1 MQSPR
6 KHQSVSYFIFITMF
20 LIKGASIQREQ
31 NVLRGAQ
38 NGFLTQVQSAEGI
51 KSRER
56 ESGGSIRVLVD
67 LRERPSQ
74 SFAEVT
80 AVQSPSTLHLTL
92 SPWIEIRLANT
103 FRLTKIKYTFSWI
116 DNFYRRFLHFW
127 CCEWAYMEHICDE
140 QALSRES
147 YIFEDIWVFS
157 YVELN
162 EITEKWPM
170 RWTLCDPQRI
180 DHLNPMETKVRG

>member
-1 MQSPR
+1 
-6 KHQSVSYFIFITMF
+6 MF

-80 AVQSPSTLHLTL
+80 AVQSPFTLHLTL

-103 FRLTKIKYTFSWI
+103 FRLTKIKYTFS
-116 DNFYRRFLHFW
+116 
-127 CCEWAYMEHICDE
+127 
-140 QALSRES
+140 
-147 YIFEDIWVFS
+147 
-157 YVELN
+157 
-162 EITEKWPM
+162 
-170 RWTLCDPQRI
+170 
-180 DHLNPMETKVRG
+180 